1 MESSTGNRDARAR
14 PDVPRG
20 SAPYGWRAFLKQQRL
35 QFASNRCCIRIWL
48 IHILAGAA
56 LAGCGGGGGNGGSAG
71 GGDGGAGTQPD
82 PGPTLNDHPNIL
94 LVISDDLG
102 LDASSGYQVGT
113 ELPATPTLDELAAN
127 GLIFDNAWATPLCS
141 PTRATILTGRYGIRT
156 RVLAPGDPISMNET
170 SLQSF
175 IDSNVPNTYS
185 HAVIG
190 KWHLSGRDNGGIDN
204 PNLMGIDHFAGFQG
218 GGVGDYFDW
227 TLIENGRESRSA
239 VYTTTRFVDLA
250 IDWTAAREGPWFAWL
265 AFNAPHTPFHLP
277 PLDLHDRDTL
287 SSNQQAVDRDPL
299 SYYLAAIEA
308 LDHELGRLLD
318 SFSADTRANTV
329 IIYMGDNGAPRRVYQ
344 GPSPQRAKG
353 SVYQGG
359 VAVPMIVS
367 GRGVTRRGEREDALV
382 SSVDLFATIADLAG
396 AGTTEFNDSISFA
409 GLLSSAG
416 PGPRS
421 YAYTEVDNDARDQEG
436 WAIRNNQYKLL
447 QELSRPEELYDLQA
461 DPMEQVNL
469 LRNGS
474 NVDAILAEL
483 RGQLSMI
490 RE

>member
-1 MESSTGNRDARAR
+1 MRAAR
-14 PDVPRG
+14 
-20 SAPYGWRAFLKQQRL
+20 FLCFL
-35 QFASNRCCIRIWL
+35 ASI
-48 IHILAGAA
+48 A
-56 LAGCGGGGGNGGSAG
+56 LSGCGGGGGDSNGN
-71 GGDGGAGTQPD
+71 GDGGGGGTGTQPD
-82 PGPTLNDHPNIL
+82 PGPTLNEHPNIL

-113 ELPATPTLDELAAN
+113 DLPTTPTLDELAAN

-156 RVLAPGDPISMNET
+156 GVLSPDDSISLSET

-175 IDSNVPNTYS
+175 IDSNVPNTYT

-204 PNLMGIDHFAGFQG
+204 PNLMGIDHFAGFNG
-218 GGVGDYFDW
+218 GGVGNYFDW
-227 TLIENGRESRSA
+227 TLIENGRESPSN

-250 IDWTAAREGPWFAWL
+250 IEWIAAQEAPWFAWL

-277 PLDLHDRDTL
+277 PPDLHDRDSL
-287 SSNQQAVDRDPL
+287 SPGQQAIDRDPVP
-299 SYYLAAIEA
+299 YYLAAIEA
-308 LDHELGRLLD
+308 MDREIGRLLD

-329 IIYMGDNGAPRRVYQ
+329 IIYMGDNGSPRRVYQ
-344 GPSPQRAKG
+344 GSPRQRGKG

-359 VAVPMIVS
+359 VAVPMIIS
-367 GRGVTRRGEREDALV
+367 GRGVTRMGEREDALV

-396 AGTTEFNDSISFA
+396 AGTTEFNDSLSFA
-409 GLLSSAG
+409 GLLSNAG
-416 PGPRS
+416 SGPRS
-421 YAYTEVDNDARDQEG
+421 YAYTEVVSENLNRDE
-436 WAIRNNQYKLL
+436 WAIRNDRYKLMRQL
-447 QELSRPEELYDLQA
+447 PRPEELYDLQA
-461 DPMEQVNL
+461 DPMEQENL

-483 RGQLSMI
+483 RGQSAMI

>member
-1 MESSTGNRDARAR
+1 M
-14 PDVPRG
+14 
-20 SAPYGWRAFLKQQRL
+20 
-35 QFASNRCCIRIWL
+35 RIGL
-48 IHILAGAA
+48 FHILVGAA
-56 LAGCGGGGGNGGSAG
+56 LAGCGGGEGGGGSAG
-71 GGDGGAGTQPD
+71 GGDGGAGIQPD
-82 PGPTLNDHPNIL
+82 PGPTLNEHPNIL

-102 LDASSGYQVGT
+102 LDASAGYQVGT

-127 GLIFDNAWATPLCS
+127 GLIFDNAWASPLCS

-156 RVLAPGDPISMNET
+156 GVLSPDDSIPLMET

-175 IDSNVPNTYS
+175 IDSNVPNTYT
-185 HAVIG
+185 HAVFG

-227 TLIENGRESRSA
+227 TMVDNGRESPSD

-250 IDWTAAREGPWFAWL
+250 IDWIAGRDEPWFAWL

-277 PLDLHDRDTL
+277 PLDLHDRDSL
-287 SSNQQAVDRDPL
+287 SPSQQDIDRDPL
-299 SYYLAAIEA
+299 PYYLAAIEA
-308 LDHELGRLLD
+308 MDREIGRLLD

-329 IIYMGDNGAPRRVYQ
+329 IIYMGDNGSPRRVYQ
-344 GPSPQRAKG
+344 GAVRQRGKG

-367 GRGVTRRGEREDALV
+367 GRGVTRMGEREDALV

-396 AGTTEFNDSISFA
+396 AGTAEFNDSLSFA
-409 GLLSSAG
+409 GLFSSAG
-416 PGPRS
+416 PGPRG
-421 YAYTEVDNDARDQEG
+421 YAYTEVVSENLNRDE
-436 WAIRNNQYKLL
+436 WAIRNDRYKLMRQL
-447 QELSRPEELYDLQA
+447 PRPEELYDLQG
-461 DPMEQVNL
+461 DPMEQENL
-469 LRNGS
+469 LLSGS

>member
-1 MESSTGNRDARAR
+1 MRAAGL
-14 PDVPRG
+14 VCV
-20 SAPYGWRAFLKQQRL
+20 L
-35 QFASNRCCIRIWL
+35 ASI
-48 IHILAGAA
+48 A
-56 LAGCGGGGGNGGSAG
+56 LSGCGGGGGGSN
-71 GGDGGAGTQPD
+71 GDGGSGSGSGGGGGTGTQPD
-82 PGPTLNDHPNIL
+82 PGPTLNEHPNIL

-113 ELPATPTLDELAAN
+113 DLPTTPTLDELAAN

-156 RVLAPGDPISMNET
+156 GVLSPDDSISLSET

-175 IDSNVPNTYS
+175 IDSNVPNTYT

-218 GGVGDYFDW
+218 GGVRDYFDW
-227 TLIENGRESRSA
+227 TLIENGRESSSD
-239 VYTTTRFVDLA
+239 VYATTRFVDLA
-250 IDWTAAREGPWFAWL
+250 IDWIAAQEAPWFAWL

-277 PLDLHDRDTL
+277 PLDLHDRDSL
-287 SSNQQAVDRDPL
+287 SPGQQAIDGDPL
-299 SYYLAAIEA
+299 PYYLAAIEA
-308 LDHELGRLLD
+308 MDREIGRLLD

-329 IIYMGDNGAPRRVYQ
+329 IIYMGDNGSPRRVYQ
-344 GPSPQRAKG
+344 GPVRQRGKG

-359 VAVPMIVS
+359 VAVPMIIS
-367 GRGVTRRGEREDALV
+367 GRGVTRMGEREDALV
-382 SSVDLFATIADLAG
+382 SSVDLFATIANLAG
-396 AGTTEFNDSISFA
+396 AGTTAFNDSLSFA
-409 GLLSSAG
+409 DLLSNAG

-421 YAYTEVDNDARDQEG
+421 YAYTEVVSETLDRDE
-436 WAIRNNQYKLL
+436 WAIRNDRYKLMRQL
-447 QELSRPEELYDLQA
+447 PRPEELYDLQA
-461 DPMEQVNL
+461 DPIEQENL

-474 NVDAILAEL
+474 NVDAVLAEL
-483 RGQLSMI
+483 RGQLAMI

>member
-1 MESSTGNRDARAR
+1 MRAAGF
-14 PDVPRG
+14 VCVLA
-20 SAPYGWRAFLKQQRL
+20 SIAF
-35 QFASNRCCIRIWL
+35 S
-48 IHILAGAA
+48 
-56 LAGCGGGGGNGGSAG
+56 GCGGGGGGSN
-71 GGDGGAGTQPD
+71 GDGGGGSGGGTGTQPN
-82 PGPTLNDHPNIL
+82 PGPTLNEHPNIL

-113 ELPATPTLDELAAN
+113 DLPTTPTLDELAAS

-156 RVLAPGDPISMNET
+156 GVLSPDDSIPLAET

-175 IDSNVPNTYS
+175 IDSNVPNTYT

-218 GGVGDYFDW
+218 GGVGDYFNW
-227 TLIENGRESRSA
+227 TLIENGRESSSD

-250 IDWTAAREGPWFAWL
+250 IEWIAAQEAPWFAWL

-277 PLDLHDRDTL
+277 PPDLHDRDSL
-287 SSNQQAVDRDPL
+287 SPAQQEIDRDPL
-299 SYYLAAIEA
+299 PYYLAAIEA
-308 LDHELGRLLD
+308 MDREIGRLLD

-329 IIYMGDNGAPRRVYQ
+329 IIYMGDNGSPRRVYQ
-344 GPSPQRAKG
+344 GSPRQRGKG

-367 GRGVTRRGEREDALV
+367 GRGVSRTGEREDALV

-396 AGTTEFNDSISFA
+396 AGTMAFNDSLSFA
-409 GLLSSAG
+409 DLLSNAS

-421 YAYTEVDNDARDQEG
+421 YAYTEVVSETLDRDE
-436 WAIRNNQYKLL
+436 WAIRNDRYKLMRQL
-447 QELSRPEELYDLQA
+447 PSPEELYDLLA
-461 DPMEQVNL
+461 DPMEQENL
-469 LRNGS
+469 LLNGT
-474 NVDAILAEL
+474 NVDVILAEL
-483 RGQLSMI
+483 RGQLAII

>member
-1 MESSTGNRDARAR
+1 MRAAGL
-14 PDVPRG
+14 VCV
-20 SAPYGWRAFLKQQRL
+20 L
-35 QFASNRCCIRIWL
+35 ASI
-48 IHILAGAA
+48 A
-56 LAGCGGGGGNGGSAG
+56 LSGCGGGGGGSN
-71 GGDGGAGTQPD
+71 GDGGSGSGSGSGSGGGGGTGTQPD
-82 PGPTLNDHPNIL
+82 PGPTLNEHPNIL

-113 ELPATPTLDELAAN
+113 DLPTTPTLDELAAN

-156 RVLAPGDPISMNET
+156 GVLSPDDSIPLAET

-175 IDSNVPNTYS
+175 IDSNVPNTYT

-218 GGVGDYFDW
+218 GGVRDYFDW
-227 TLIENGRESRSA
+227 TLIENGRESSSD

-250 IDWTAAREGPWFAWL
+250 IEWIAAQEAPWFAWL

-277 PLDLHDRDTL
+277 PPDLHDRDSL
-287 SSNQQAVDRDPL
+287 SPGQQAIDRDPL
-299 SYYLAAIEA
+299 PYYLAAIEA
-308 LDHELGRLLD
+308 MDREFGRLLD

-329 IIYMGDNGAPRRVYQ
+329 IIYMGDNGSPRRVYQ
-344 GPSPQRAKG
+344 GSPRQRGKG

-367 GRGVTRRGEREDALV
+367 GRGVTRMGERENALV

-396 AGTTEFNDSISFA
+396 AGTTEFNDSLSFA
-409 GLLSSAG
+409 DLLSNAG

-421 YAYTEVDNDARDQEG
+421 YAYTEVVSENLNRDE
-436 WAIRNNQYKLL
+436 WAIRNDQYKLMRQL
-447 QELSRPEELYDLQA
+447 PSPEELYDLQA
-461 DPMEQVNL
+461 DPMEQENL
-469 LRNGS
+469 LQTGS
-474 NVDAILAEL
+474 NFDAILAEL
-483 RGQLSMI
+483 RGQLAMI

>member
-1 MESSTGNRDARAR
+1 MRAAGL
-14 PDVPRG
+14 VCV
-20 SAPYGWRAFLKQQRL
+20 L
-35 QFASNRCCIRIWL
+35 ASI
-48 IHILAGAA
+48 A
-56 LAGCGGGGGNGGSAG
+56 LSGCGGGGGGSN
-71 GGDGGAGTQPD
+71 GDGGSGSGSGGGGGTGTQPD
-82 PGPTLNDHPNIL
+82 PGPTLNEHPNIL

-113 ELPATPTLDELAAN
+113 DLPTTPTLDELAAN

-156 RVLAPGDPISMNET
+156 GVLSPDDSIPLAKT

-175 IDSNVPNTYS
+175 IDSNVPNTYT

-218 GGVGDYFDW
+218 GGVRDYFDW
-227 TLIENGRESRSA
+227 TLIENGRESSSD

-250 IDWTAAREGPWFAWL
+250 IDWIAAQEAPWFAWL

-277 PLDLHDRDTL
+277 PLDLHDRDSL
-287 SSNQQAVDRDPL
+287 SPGQQAIDRDPL
-299 SYYLAAIEA
+299 PYYLAAIEA
-308 LDHELGRLLD
+308 MDQEIGRLLD

-329 IIYMGDNGAPRRVYQ
+329 IIYMGDNGSPRRVYQ
-344 GPSPQRAKG
+344 GPVRQRGKG

-359 VAVPMIVS
+359 VAVPMIIS
-367 GRGVTRRGEREDALV
+367 GRGVTRMGEREDALV
-382 SSVDLFATIADLAG
+382 SSVDLFATIANLAG
-396 AGTTEFNDSISFA
+396 AGTTEFNDSLSFA
-409 GLLSSAG
+409 DLLSNAG

-421 YAYTEVDNDARDQEG
+421 YAYTEVVSENLNRDE
-436 WAIRNNQYKLL
+436 WAIRNDQYKLMRQL
-447 QELSRPEELYDLQA
+447 PRPEELYDLQA
-461 DPMEQVNL
+461 DPMEQENL
-469 LRNGS
+469 LQTGS
-474 NVDAILAEL
+474 NFDAILAEL
-483 RGQLSMI
+483 RGQLAMI